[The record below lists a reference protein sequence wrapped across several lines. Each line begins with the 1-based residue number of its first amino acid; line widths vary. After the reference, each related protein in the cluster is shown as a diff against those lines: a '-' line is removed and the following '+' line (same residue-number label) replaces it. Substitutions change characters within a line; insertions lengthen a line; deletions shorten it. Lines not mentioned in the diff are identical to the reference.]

1 MWLGRHTRRNQ
12 ADSEVCPRVLFSR
25 RLGTRACPPPQ
36 NEPQDHR
43 HVVLV
48 VDDNEDGLTSLVLL
62 LELQGYE
69 AIGVSS
75 GEEAIRVLAEDASV
89 RPCAIVLDLIMPKM
103 DGLTFRSEQLKYPDL
118 ASIPVIA
125 LTGHE
130 GLRRHAVDN
139 GFAAGLL
146 KPCDFDELFRLIDR
160 HCGRR
165 AALQVAKQA

>member
-1 MWLGRHTRRNQ
+1 M
-12 ADSEVCPRVLFSR
+12 
-25 RLGTRACPPPQ
+25 PPTP
-36 NEPQDHR
+36 NEPQAHR

-69 AIGVSS
+69 AIGVSG

-103 DGLTFRSEQLKYPDL
+103 DGLTFRHWQTQSPEL
-118 ASIPVIA
+118 AAIPTIA

-130 GLRRHAVDN
+130 GLRRQAAAE
-139 GFAAGLL
+139 GFAAAFL
-146 KPCDFDELFRLIDR
+146 KPVGIDDLCALLAK
-160 HCGRR
+160 HCSGRR
-165 AALQVAKQA
+165 RDG